1 MTAIEDDT
9 VVFPTPP
16 LPPTNTVRFFPDAAE
31 VFSSSMS
38 LLREKRDV
46 EEEDDVVAVFVVRV
60 VISAWAFG
68 IEVKKVEVVGWRDLF
83 SWKAFTFTWLGEERA
98 RRSNICEKGT
108 TLERSILLSACLF
121 VCLLVCLLVLLVV
134 WLFL

>member
-46 EEEDDVVAVFVVRV
+46 EEEEGIVVAVFVFVV
-60 VISAWAFG
+60 VIAAWAFG
-68 IEVKKVEVVGWRDLF
+68 VDVKKVDVVGWRDLF

-108 TLERSILLSACLF
+108 NLERSILSMWLVSCFVGFVVSLF
-121 VCLLVCLLVLLVV
+121 P
-134 WLFL
+134 

>member
-1 MTAIEDDT
+1 VTAIEDDT

-83 SWKAFTFTWLGEERA
+83 SWKAFTFTWLGESQE
-98 RRSNICEKGT
+98 E
-108 TLERSILLSACLF
+108 
-121 VCLLVCLLVLLVV
+121 
-134 WLFL
+134 